1 METAKE
7 TTGQT
12 RQRIMDAAMKLFE
25 HYGFNK
31 TTMNEIAEAVNM
43 SPANIYRFYKGKE
56 DILFEIANSIIAQ
69 LHEALGEV
77 LKLPGLTAS
86 ERLEKLVVQNL
97 RNMDMICNCHARLDE
112 AVQYLKARRPD
123 LVEKDN
129 EAKRS
134 MVMEVL
140 KEGSRTGEFSV
151 QDTAATAGYIMNA
164 TFLCQCQWG
173 GKCPPMDEVENTA
186 MGVVKLII
194 NGLRPR

>member
-1 METAKE
+1 METTNDTAVK
-7 TTGQT
+7 T

-31 TTMNEIAEAVNM
+31 TTMNEIAEAVDM

-69 LHEALGEV
+69 MHVALCEV

-86 ERLEKLVVQNL
+86 ERLEKLVLQNL
-97 RNMDMICNCHARLDE
+97 RNMDMICSCHAKLDE
-112 AVQYLKARRPD
+112 AVQYLKAKRPD

-129 EAKRS
+129 EIKRT

-140 KEGSRTGEFSV
+140 KEGNLRGEFSIM
-151 QDTAATAGYIMNA
+151 DTAETAGYIMNA

-173 GKCPPMDEVENTA
+173 HEPPPLEQLENTA
-186 MGVVKLII
+186 TGIVTLIV
-194 NGLRPR
+194 NGLGKR